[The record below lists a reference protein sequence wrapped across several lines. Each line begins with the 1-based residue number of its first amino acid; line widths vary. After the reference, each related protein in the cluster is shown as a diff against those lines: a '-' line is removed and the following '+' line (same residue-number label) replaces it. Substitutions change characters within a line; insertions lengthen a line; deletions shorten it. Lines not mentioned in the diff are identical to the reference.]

1 MDNNAGVNALKS
13 LIDTLVNEFKSNQFV
28 SSVRIG
34 TMNEVDL
41 DKQNLFP
48 LAHIVI
54 NDVTHNEHSFTFNFT
69 ILNLDSLIISKDEI
83 TDQTYGNDNLYNIW
97 TNQLYVINRLV
108 ARMKSSTIYQDGFEL
123 DGTPRSEFID
133 RQFEQMLAGVQTDIS
148 ITVPNNIN
156 KCS

>member
-48 LAHIVI
+48 LTHIVI